1 MCSASSCAEFGGGRR
16 FTFTNAGEQ
25 ILDAW
30 MARNARVVWAVTDR
44 PWEMEKALLTSLVLP
59 LNLQGN
65 KHPFGP
71 ILKQVRKAARDR
83 ARLLPTMADNGGTRR
98 LGDAEVSRL
107 VE

>member
-1 MCSASSCAEFGGGRR
+1 M
-16 FTFTNAGEQ
+16 
-25 ILDAW
+25 
-30 MARNARVVWAVTDR
+30 VWAVTDR